1 MGLLSRFRMLFRMK
15 ANAALDRVEQP
26 GQVVDYAFAQQQELL
41 RQVKQGLIEVATAKR
56 RLERQSQK
64 LSGRVPALEDRTRRA
79 LEAGREDLA
88 RLSVQRKQAVAAE
101 LEGLES
107 QIAEVA
113 EEESKLTIAEQKLAT
128 RVEEFRTRR
137 DVMSGRYSAAQAQ
150 VRAGEAITGVS
161 GELAELT
168 RALGRA
174 EEKTDRLQARAYA
187 IDELIDSGALALPGE
202 DAEVVERELREITV
216 EVELAS
222 IKAEL
227 SQQKQAPALTDGDSK
242 GEQRES

>member
-1 MGLLSRFRMLFRMK
+1 MGLLSRIRMLFHMK

-64 LSGRVPALEDRTRRA
+64 LSGRVPALEDRSRRA

-113 EEESKLTIAEQKLAT
+113 EEESKLTIAEQKLAA

-137 DVMSGRYSAAQAQ
+137 DAMSARYSAAQAQ
-150 VRAGEAITGVS
+150 VRAGEA
-161 GELAELT
+161 
-168 RALGRA
+168 
-174 EEKTDRLQARAYA
+174 D
-187 IDELIDSGALALPGE
+187 LPPE
-202 DAEVVERELREITV
+202 
-216 EVELAS
+216 
-222 IKAEL
+222 
-227 SQQKQAPALTDGDSK
+227 
-242 GEQRES
+242 